1 MGTRFA
7 FALLLLATAQP
18 PVATVA
24 GRVTDRATGR
34 PLPRMVVTAVG
45 TDLRKRVEAMTDADG
60 RYEISGLT
68 AGAYAI
74 AVTHDEHRSTYL
86 SQWFGEV
93 TPGGWFAP
101 PTRLNVELK
110 EGERRTGIDVALTRA
125 LAIEG
130 RITDPWNDPLGEVNV
145 WVVRTPGSML
155 TGREARTDDQGKYR
169 IFGLAPGRYRVCV
182 RPAGSSNIGP
192 PGDAP
197 AMLRTCYPAAV
208 TEAEASDVSLTS
220 EDVTGI
226 DIRVQRVG
234 SRSIAGT
241 VIDAAGAP
249 VEGASVAANPIDD
262 YSRTASAKSHDGAFT
277 IRGLVPGRY
286 TLSASIGGS
295 MPGDPN
301 PPAREREM
309 GETVVDLAAIDATNV
324 TVALTKPVTVHGFV
338 TLEGGPAPRTLRM
351 TVATRSAAD
360 LRLWQ
365 LGPPPTAPV
374 RDDLTFDLGE
384 VYRTPITL
392 AIQGL
397 PESWALKSV
406 RLDGRDITDVPT
418 DFTASGTKPLE
429 IVVTG
434 ATVRPKVRVTND
446 RDEEVPYAV
455 AIALPEDPARWK
467 TGFRALSLP
476 LRPPAGIALP
486 QSAALLPGNY
496 FVAALSLED
505 YLAVMQDFSRL
516 DAVAR
521 IATKVTFTA
530 GETRTLTLRVV
541 PLPDK

>member
-1 MGTRFA
+1 MGIRLA
-7 FALLLLATAQP
+7 LALLLLLATVQP
-18 PVATVA
+18 PVATIA

-45 TDLRKRVEAMTDADG
+45 ADVRKRVEAMTDADG
-60 RYEISGLT
+60 RYEITGLN

-74 AVTHDEHRSTYL
+74 AVAHDEHRSTYL
-86 SQWFGEV
+86 PQWFGDA
-93 TPGGWFAP
+93 TPSGFFGP

-110 EGERRTGIDVALTRA
+110 EGERRTGVDVALTRA

-130 RITDPWNDPLGEVNV
+130 RITDPWNDPLGEAVV
-145 WVVRTPGSML
+145 WVVRAPGSMS

-169 IFGLAPGRYRVCV
+169 VFGLAPGRYRVCA
-182 RPAGSSNIGP
+182 RPTGSVNIGP

-208 TEAEASDVSLTS
+208 TEAEASGVSLTS
-220 EDVTGI
+220 QDVTGI

-241 VIDAAGAP
+241 VIDAAGVP
-249 VEGASVAANPIDD
+249 VEGASVAAYPIDD
-262 YSRTASAKSHDGAFT
+262 NARTGSAQSHDGAFT

-301 PPAREREM
+301 PPARERET

-324 TVALTKPVTVHGFV
+324 TVALAKAISVHGFV
-338 TLEGGPAPRTLRM
+338 TLEGGPPPRTLRM
-351 TVATRSAAD
+351 RVATRTAAD
-360 LRLWQ
+360 ARAWRF
-365 LGPPPTAPV
+365 GPPPTAPV

-384 VYRTPITL
+384 IYRAPVTL

-397 PESWALKSV
+397 PEGWALKSV

-418 DFTASGTKPLE
+418 DFTAAGTKPFE
-429 IVVTG
+429 IVVTS
-434 ATVRPKVRVTND
+434 ATVRPTIRVTND
-446 RDEEVPYAV
+446 RDEELPYAV

-467 TGFRALSLP
+467 TG
-476 LRPPAGIALP
+476 LRTVSVRLPAGIPVP
-486 QSAALLPGNY
+486 QNAALLPGNY
-496 FVAALSLED
+496 LVAALSMED
-505 YLAVMQDFSRL
+505 YLSVFQDSSRL
-516 DAVAR
+516 DALAR

-530 GETRTLTLRVV
+530 GDTRTLTLRVV